1 MYIAVSYSGII
12 LYGTANELE
21 SKHEIKDMKRLDVWD
36 LTTPDVLDPYSLRQ
50 SSILKIRQSAI

>member
-21 SKHEIKDMKRLDVWD
+21 SKHEIKDMKRLDV
-36 LTTPDVLDPYSLRQ
+36 
-50 SSILKIRQSAI
+50 